1 MTRLRLVPPPAASS
15 MRPTFAD
22 LYRDHFDFVW
32 RVLAR
37 LGVPDRDLP
46 DAAQDVFMVVYKK
59 LPEFSGDCRATT
71 WLYGISF
78 RVASSRRRAAP
89 SRREV
94 LDDAP
99 VEPAN
104 ERSEALVAD
113 NTHYRRLLRE
123 ALDRMPLE
131 QRAAFALFEIDGMT
145 AAEIAEHAGVPEAT
159 IHSRLRLARQIFRRF
174 VERLNLRDATRTRL
188 DGGEA

>member
-1 MTRLRLVPPPAASS
+1 MTRLRLVSRPQASVVRPA
-15 MRPTFAD
+15 FAD

-59 LPEFSGDCRATT
+59 LPEFEGECRPTT

-78 RVASSRRRAAP
+78 RVASARRRAAP
-89 SRREV
+89 ARREV
-94 LDDAP
+94 LEDTLP
-99 VEPAN
+99 EPAN
-104 ERSEALVAD
+104 ERSEGLVAD
-113 NTHYRRLLRE
+113 NAHYRRLLSE
-123 ALDRMPLE
+123 ALDRMPIE
-131 QRAAFALFEIDGMT
+131 QRAAFAFFEIDGMT
-145 AAEIAEHAGVPEAT
+145 AVEIAEQAGVPEAT

-174 VERLNLRDATRTRL
+174 VERLSLREAARADR
-188 DGGEA
+188 DGGER